1 MNNEAQLKANK
12 KWSEKNREH
21 SNYLKGRSACKCFI
35 KKATYEDLMEIKN
48 LVNENI
54 NTRFDFKDNND
65 ILNTICKEYILD
77 SIELDLNKGKNIK
90 EIKNGSNS

>member
-1 MNNEAQLKANK
+1 
-12 KWSEKNREH
+12 
-21 SNYLKGRSACKCFI
+21 
-35 KKATYEDLMEIKN
+35 MEIKN